1 MGQGAYLSTGLAV
14 RIVAREVGHVIVVV
28 AVVVI
33 VVGMR
38 VVVLGRVAN
47 KPQTG
52 FVIAAMGAQ
61 PLGLQQTAVWF
72 FNVRSVHGRTRAA
85 RQRRAR
91 EAMGASWV
99 RGERRPGSDARRTK
113 KRQLRDSEK
122 ATVQLR
128 GEACERTLQRRRG
141 ENATEHRTEILSL
154 LRDRFTKW
162 YSWVS

>member
-61 PLGLQQTAVWF
+61 PLGL
-72 FNVRSVHGRTRAA
+72 AA
-85 RQRRAR
+85 NSR
-91 EAMGASWV
+91 V
-99 RGERRPGSDARRTK
+99 
-113 KRQLRDSEK
+113 
-122 ATVQLR
+122 V
-128 GEACERTLQRRRG
+128 
-141 ENATEHRTEILSL
+141 
-154 LRDRFTKW
+154 F
-162 YSWVS
+162 